1 MPELSD
7 VRVALEFE
15 AYLAQA
21 AEPEVEF
28 RVEIERPGCLDG
40 ESLDLAVGQRS
51 EVALLPRQPCTLTA
65 IKRLSVN
72 TTKSRT
78 ALKHETICSPGI
90 TRGATAGA
98 MSSVLQG
105 LSLKTEPLEKSITG
119 PW

>member
-1 MPELSD
+1 M
-7 VRVALEFE
+7 
-15 AYLAQA
+15 
-21 AEPEVEF
+21 
-28 RVEIERPGCLDG
+28 
-40 ESLDLAVGQRS
+40 
-51 EVALLPRQPCTLTA
+51 PCTLTA